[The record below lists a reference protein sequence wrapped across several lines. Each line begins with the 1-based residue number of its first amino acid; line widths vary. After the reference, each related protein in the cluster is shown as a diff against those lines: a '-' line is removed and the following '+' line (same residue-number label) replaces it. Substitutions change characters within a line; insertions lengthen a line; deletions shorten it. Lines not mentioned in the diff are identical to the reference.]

1 MCLVQQPWNNTGNT
15 NRRQEGESQN
25 GGNKKTKQAK
35 FFEKRLFLLPDTR
48 TYVCV
53 SRGQKFLFFKKF
65 DMLFLVT
72 SVLKYALLRYY
83 QRNNLLI
90 HTQPFDLLI
99 KLIHFM
105 LLVSLCTPRTCAYQ
119 GVINVRFSESLT
131 CFVSIVTSVLKCPP
145 LPYYQRNNLLIQTTT
160 FRFTNQVNP
169 FYAIDLPL

>member
-1 MCLVQQPWNNTGNT
+1 
-15 NRRQEGESQN
+15 
-25 GGNKKTKQAK
+25 
-35 FFEKRLFLLPDTR
+35 
-48 TYVCV
+48 
-53 SRGQKFLFFKKF
+53 
-65 DMLFLVT
+65 MLFLVT

-145 LPYYQRNNLLIQTTT
+145 LPYYQRNNLLIHRQQPFDLLIKLTHFMPLVSLCTPWKFQKTT
-160 FRFTNQVNP
+160 FFDIFEGGCRKRSVAWNQINETFVWCEI
-169 FYAIDLPL
+169 FCEH